1 MGGKGVASSASQS
14 PKNEETPR
22 SAGRSQQLEPEEV
35 RLGQS
40 KQLLLLP
47 GKKAPAMWTST
58 IKWVSG
64 FLYSKSGRRGHDQI
78 ASVRG
83 GCLCVIC
90 QWPWFLS
97 LEVWVDGVW
106 IDPGC

>member
-22 SAGRSQQLEPEEV
+22 LAGRNQQLEPEEV
-35 RLGQS
+35 RLGQC

-47 GKKAPAMWTST
+47 GKKAPAMWSST

-64 FLYSKSGRRGHDQI
+64 FYIQNRDGEGGT
-78 ASVRG
+78 VRSP
-83 GCLCVIC
+83 L
-90 QWPWFLS
+90 L
-97 LEVWVDGVW
+97 GVAA
-106 IDPGC
+106 

>member
-22 SAGRSQQLEPEEV
+22 LAGRNQQLEPDEV

-47 GKKAPAMWTST
+47 GKKARAMWTST

-64 FLYSKSGRRGHDQI
+64 FYIQN
-78 ASVRG
+78 RG
-83 GCLCVIC
+83 GGGTIRLPLLGVAACL
-90 QWPWFLS
+90 PDS
-97 LEVWVDGVW
+97 M
-106 IDPGC
+106 